1 MDDHD
6 AGNAGADAV
15 DDRGDGASEAAITRM
30 GLRMGGWIGYNDE
43 AVYIDRDDGEK
54 IKIPHGSVKQV
65 ALRNAEWD
73 LAVMSLL
80 LVGVGA
86 FVGATRNPIAGVAF
100 GAVGVASLYWT
111 YRKRYKLVIHVENKR
126 KPISVYPTHPGEC
139 HETLVEQIR
148 TATDAE

>member
-6 AGNAGADAV
+6 AGVEHV
-15 DDRGDGASEAAITRM
+15 DDGRDGSREASITRM
-30 GLRMGGWIGYNDE
+30 GLRMGGWIGYNDDS
-43 AVYIDRDDGEK
+43 VYIDQNDGEK
-54 IKIPHGSVKQV
+54 IKIRHERLARVT
-65 ALRNAEWD
+65 LRNVEWD

-80 LVGVGA
+80 LVGVGG
-86 FVGATRNPIAGVAF
+86 FVGVTRNPIAGVAF

-111 YRKRYKLVIHVENKR
+111 YRKRYKLVLHVENKR

-148 TATDAE
+148 AGADADAE